1 MTVVTLKYVNQPK
14 NPTGKMGSVVDGAG
28 VRYMVPVENL
38 GKFAVGGTYEVAV
51 AQEVWKPGEPA
62 LMVIRGVPAQAG
74 AAPSYTPAPAASP
87 THASGHVNGAKIGES
102 AARQIFVT
110 GIVGRAMGSGKF
122 TPSDLEALTSAAI
135 TAYDKHLG

>member
-1 MTVVTLKYVNQPK
+1 MTVITLKYVNQPK

-38 GKFAVGGTYEVAV
+38 GRFTTGGTYDVAV
-51 AQEVWKPGEPA
+51 SQEVWKPGEPA

-74 AAPSYTPAPAASP
+74 AAPAAPATP

-122 TPSDLEALTSAAI
+122 SPSDLEALTSAAI
-135 TAYDKHLG
+135 AAYDKHLG

>member
-1 MTVVTLKYVNQPK
+1 VMVVRDVP
-14 NPTGKMGSVVDGAG
+14 GGSVTAP
-28 VRYMVPVENL
+28 MPSS
-38 GKFAVGGTYEVAV
+38 F
-51 AQEVWKPGEPA
+51 PA
-62 LMVIRGVPAQAG
+62 
-74 AAPSYTPAPAASP
+74 TP

>member
-1 MTVVTLKYVNQPK
+1 MTVITLKYVNQPK

-38 GKFAVGGTYEVAV
+38 GRFATGGTYDVAV
-51 AQEVWKPGEPA
+51 SQEVWKPGEPA

-74 AAPSYTPAPAASP
+74 SSPAPAAPANP

-122 TPSDLEALTSAAI
+122 ALSDLEALTSAAI
-135 TAYDKHLG
+135 AAYDKHLG

>member
-1 MTVVTLKYVNQPK
+1 MTVITLKYVNQPK

-38 GKFAVGGTYEVAV
+38 GRFTTGGTYDVAV
-51 AQEVWKPGEPA
+51 SQEVWKPGEPA
-62 LMVIRGVPAQAG
+62 LMVIRGVPVLATAHL
-74 AAPSYTPAPAASP
+74 APATP

>member
-1 MTVVTLKYVNQPK
+1 MTVITLRYVNQPK
-14 NPTGKMGSVVDGAG
+14 NPAGKMGSVVDGAG

-62 LMVIRGVPAQAG
+62 LMVIRGVPASAG
-74 AAPSYTPAPAASP
+74 SAPSAAPATP

-122 TPSDLEALTSAAI
+122 SPSDLEALTSAAI

>member
-1 MTVVTLKYVNQPK
+1 MTVITLRYVNQPK
-14 NPTGKMGSVVDGAG
+14 NPTGKMGSIVGNDGT
-28 VRYMVPVENL
+28 RYMVPVENL

-51 AQEVWKPGEPA
+51 AQETWKPGEPA
-62 LMVIRGVPAQAG
+62 LMVIRGVPAQTG
-74 AAPSYTPAPAASP
+74 AAPAISGPYPTTP

-122 TPSDLEALTSAAI
+122 SPSDLEALTSAAI
-135 TAYDKHLG
+135 AAYDKHLG

>member
-1 MTVVTLKYVNQPK
+1 MTVITLKYVNQPK

-38 GKFAVGGTYEVAV
+38 GRFATGGTYDVAV
-51 AQEVWKPGEPA
+51 SQEVWKPGEPA

-74 AAPSYTPAPAASP
+74 AAPAPAAPATP

-122 TPSDLEALTSAAI
+122 ALSDLEALTSAAI
-135 TAYDKHLG
+135 AAYDKHLG

>member
-1 MTVVTLKYVNQPK
+1 MTVVTLRYVNQPK
-14 NPTGKMGSVVDGAG
+14 NPAGKMGSIVGNDGT
-28 VRYMVPVENL
+28 RYMVPVQNL

-51 AQEVWKPGEPA
+51 SQEVWKPGEPA
-62 LMVIRGVPAQAG
+62 VTVIRDVPGGGSA
-74 AAPSYTPAPAASP
+74 PAPAAPANP